1 MFDRGLIG
9 FRDDLEII
17 VHRKVN
23 DREGVEAIINRTGKL
38 KAPEIESY
46 RPHPKFLSW
55 HREFHGFDA

>member
-23 DREGVEAIINRTGKL
+23 DREGVEAIINSTGKL

-55 HREFHGFDA
+55 HRQFHGFDA